1 MRNKKIAARI
11 QAALE
16 RSQTPQHSATI
27 PNDSPTQKLAKIQC
41 IVDGRVAG
49 ERNWKVDE
57 IAKQENIGYMTV
69 YRSLKGKPGW
79 FAYQPVAE
87 MPFSRP
93 TYFADP
99 SWRFTPRVLPDL
111 PKRHNWPRRAA

>member
-27 PNDSPTQKLAKIQC
+27 PNDRPTQKLAKIQS

-79 FAYQPVAE
+79 FAYGRTIRITEALYRNWLTAMGLHMSLDE
-87 MPFSRP
+87 YLS
-93 TYFADP
+93 
-99 SWRFTPRVLPDL
+99 LPQ
-111 PKRHNWPRRAA
+111 AS